1 MSGTVIRAGEPHTIR
16 TRGITLLRSGH
27 KEVRRL
33 KRANHTPS
41 IHGNK
46 VWNSSYLIMDHLTKR
61 KLSADE
67 HLMDIG
73 CGWGPLAIFA
83 AKRFRCRVTA
93 VDADADVFPYL
104 NLHAAINR
112 VQVDTLRCRFE
123 RLTKQRLA
131 DVDMI
136 TGADICF
143 WDELTPV
150 LFNLIRRALDQDVK
164 RIIIADPGRSP
175 FYDLAE
181 RCQARFNARV
191 VERRTQTPRALSAD
205 LLIVDR
211 D

>member
-73 CGWGPLAIFA
+73 CGWGGLALYLA
-83 AKRFRCRVTA
+83 RHYQVCVTGLTPSVEQLRVA
-93 VDADADVFPYL
+93 
-104 NLHAAINR
+104 
-112 VQVDTLRCRFE
+112 
-123 RLTKQRLA
+123 KQRA
-131 DVDMI
+131 
-136 TGADICF
+136 
-143 WDELTPV
+143 E
-150 LFNLIRRALDQDVK
+150 NLGLQDQ
-164 RIIIADPGRSP
+164 
-175 FYDLAE
+175 
-181 RCQARFNARV
+181 
-191 VERRTQTPRALSAD
+191 VEFQFQE
-205 LLIVDR
+205 
-211 D
+211 